1 MKIKKK
7 CYLYIRGKIYGY
19 RCVSFFFYPFTY
31 HCSPK
36 VKSAVGSLN
45 SFLLSIHTH
54 THIILIFITCYMQ
67 VIFDKKI
74 RQKNILYQIT
84 KRQWLPADCWMD
96 MHGKLTK
103 SIKNTKEK
111 KSKQKITNRFGVN
124 VSMVMQGFSNCSPP
138 KSELTDLYWC

>member
-1 MKIKKK
+1 MLFVYKRQNLWVWMCIIFF
-7 CYLYIRGKIYGY
+7 LSVYISLFSKGKISCWVIELFSVEYTH
-19 RCVSFFFYPFTY
+19 TY
-31 HCSPK
+31 THNFDIYHLLYASYIWQENSPK
-36 VKSAVGSLN
+36 
-45 SFLLSIHTH
+45 
-54 THIILIFITCYMQ
+54 
-67 VIFDKKI
+67 
-74 RQKNILYQIT
+74 KNILYQIT